1 MRHLFCIFGNCRVH
15 ESCIGWVER
24 LFCHTRD
31 ATGWRTVRGFLVSK
45 NGFVDYYE
53 LLQLSPNADTD
64 TIERVFRHLA
74 KKVHPDNTESA
85 DPDRFRLIVEAHRML
100 SDPETRAGYDV
111 KYQDYWNS
119 KWKLASEAG
128 DGTAFG
134 DDQETRESL
143 LSMLYVQRRRNMKQ
157 PGLGDY
163 EMARLLGKPFELVEF
178 HLWYLK
184 TKGWVERIDTGHLAI
199 SVLGVDE
206 VEKRRLRL
214 RDDHLLTAGG
224 VAPGDAEGQARS
236 GKADLLASPKGTA
249 FNR

>member
-1 MRHLFCIFGNCRVH
+1 M
-15 ESCIGWVER
+15 
-24 LFCHTRD
+24 
-31 ATGWRTVRGFLVSK
+31 SK
-45 NGFVDYYE
+45 TDFIDYYE

-74 KKVHPDNTESA
+74 KKLHPDNAESA
-85 DPDRFRLIVEAHRML
+85 DPDRFRLVVEAHRIL
-100 SDPETRAGYDV
+100 TNPEARAGYDV
-111 KYQDYWNS
+111 QYQEYWNR

-134 DDQETRESL
+134 DDRETREIL
-143 LSMLYVQRRRNMKQ
+143 LSMLYVQRRRDMKK

-163 EMARLLGKPFELVEF
+163 DMSRLLGKPFELVEF

-184 TKGWVERIDTGHLAI
+184 SKGWVERLDTGLLAI

-214 RDDHLLTAGG
+214 REDHLLTAGG
-224 VAPGDAEGQARS
+224 FAPGDKEGQAARS
-236 GKADLLASPKGTA
+236 GAEDLLVSPKGTA
-249 FNR
+249 ITR